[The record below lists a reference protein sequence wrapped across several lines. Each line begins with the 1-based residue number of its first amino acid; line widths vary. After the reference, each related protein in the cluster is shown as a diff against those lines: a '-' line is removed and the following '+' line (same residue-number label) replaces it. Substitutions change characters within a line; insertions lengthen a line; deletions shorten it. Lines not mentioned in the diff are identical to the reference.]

1 MQVPDTASAALSTTG
16 LSCGATARP
25 PAPGEHQIGLSRTL
39 SASSGAVTV
48 SGPPSMTRS
57 MNSVRLARPR
67 TSRTDI
73 PYMGTGLYGF
83 SSSGAVAR
91 SRRLSRPA
99 GGAVLPCRDGRH
111 RIVSYN
117 VTISGGSAM
126 AATVP

>member
-1 MQVPDTASAALSTTG
+1 MYVLDTASAAYVHGKTLVR
-16 LSCGATARP
+16 CNGAT

-39 SASSGAVTV
+39 SASSGAVAV
-48 SGPPSMTRS
+48 SGPPPMTRS

-91 SRRLSRPA
+91 GRRLSRPA
-99 GGAVLPCRDGRH
+99 GGGGTAMQGRPAPY
-111 RIVSYN
+111 R
-117 VTISGGSAM
+117 
-126 AATVP
+126 